1 MDFIVG
7 ILLMIIIILILINFT
22 SISMSDT
29 KANATCSRNSSSS
42 SSNSSTNINKYL
54 QNTNIPSPMLSNP
67 PSALNNKINLNNQTY
82 DYSKYFF
89 M

>member
-7 ILLMIIIILILINFT
+7 ILLIIIIILILFNFT

-29 KANATCSRNSSSS
+29 KANGSCSRNNNS
-42 SSNSSTNINKYL
+42 SSTNINKYL